1 MSDVYRFIDGF
12 NGFMDDV
19 LCGRRDIRDID
30 VEKLKRESPEMY
42 YEYTRLLD
50 SKGYSIKDVF
60 DYQNRIIDVDF
71 EENSYGSNR
80 SESSQNIRKGSS
92 YSVHTKEIP
101 SKIKNLQS
109 EMEDLGYYP
118 TRQIVMETYLN
129 LRRVKNSKVG
139 QKIHAFCL
147 SGPPGAGK
155 SFYVETYKKL
165 LQEIVESQV
174 QMISYQCHTKTT
186 DSNLY
191 EDINIAA
198 AIKGDSDKVII
209 SGKLVQAIDLAN
221 EGNFVI
227 LFLDEYDKAGEEV
240 DTFLLN
246 FLQEGTIDTT
256 QRGKVSL
263 KSQYSKNLQVF
274 LCKNNA
280 REKLSGPLERRLKFL
295 ELDYMTPD
303 ILSKTVNRK
312 LEYVDSSLRDAVIL
326 LYTAMYSTLPGR
338 HQTERDKEFEF
349 SRLPAASE
357 CMQAIEDAWELM
369 SIGADQS
376 DIVLDGI
383 VANMVKTKEDLEQFQ
398 LLTKSRNDLI
408 IWYDKLMEAVSSNNE
423 DFLNNVKQE
432 MARQFFPNEIKRA
445 TENIE
450 KEVQRRKREMEEKYN
465 QQQINLQQKIDEAKI
480 ELAEYQKKIKELKKR
495 EKELERLEKEVNTL
509 RENAQKDAREGAEKY
524 IEIKEREL
532 EEKRKQLEQE
542 NIEVQRL
549 RKTAQKDAERTAN
562 EKIAQKKAELQA
574 LIEQTNDQI
583 ISHNVKLADIQNL
596 QGVIESNK
604 EELNRYKSYIEKVL
618 GRPIRDDELYE
629 INNETISTGGSG
641 EFQQSQADNGIIQSN
656 IIFNER
662 NSIFDVAQD
671 GTWIDIGEIVLEN
684 REDKNMIFNSDLL
697 RKLIEKYATNGKYKD
712 GVVIYNGDKI
722 KIIAVRYIQEEKDK
736 QDGSKYKN
744 KFKFYATSTI
754 IPKYALLDICNFIKA
769 INPDGSYVPNSINM
783 NGKKYRINF
792 GKAINASLE
801 CMLYTTEDYK
811 KESGSSYTMTKQNT
825 GCYLFSYKNTQHK
838 NLKDIATEVY
848 SITKCSKKDV
858 PPSKIQECENMAYL
872 RHSQNIG
879 VTGFINKL
887 PDIDER
893 G

>member
-1 MSDVYRFIDGF
+1 MMNFYKFIDE
-12 NGFMDDV
+12 V
-19 LCGRRDIRDID
+19 LDGRTDIRDID
-30 VEKLKRESPEMY
+30 VEKLKRDDPENFSQY
-42 YEYTRLLD
+42 IKILYNFGYT
-50 SKGYSIKDVF
+50 IKDVL
-60 DYQNRIIDVDF
+60 DYRSKIIDADY
-71 EENSYGSNR
+71 EEDSYKESYRWNNTSQNFRNR
-80 SESSQNIRKGSS
+80 SSSSS
-92 YSVHTKEIP
+92 YSVPPKSEP
-101 SKIKNLQS
+101 STLKNLQL

-118 TRQIVMETYLN
+118 THQIAVETFLN
-129 LRRVKNSKVG
+129 LSRINNRKVG

-165 LQEIVESQV
+165 LQERVEGQV

-191 EDINIAA
+191 EDVNIAA

-209 SGKLVQAIDLAN
+209 SGKLVQAIDIAN
-221 EGNFVI
+221 EGKIVI

-274 LCKNNA
+274 LCKNDA

-303 ILSKTVNRK
+303 NLSKTVNRK
-312 LEYVDSSLRDAVIL
+312 LEYVDSSLRDAVVL
-326 LYTAMYSTLPGR
+326 LYTAMYSTLPGK
-338 HQTERDKEFEF
+338 HQNESDREFEF

-383 VANMVKTKEDLEQFQ
+383 VSNMVKTKEDLEQFQ

-408 IWYDKLMEAVSSNNE
+408 IWYNKLMEAVSNNNE
-423 DFLNNVKQE
+423 NFLNKVKEE
-432 MARQFFPNEIKRA
+432 MARQFFPSEIKRA
-445 TENIE
+445 TRNIE
-450 KEVQRRKREMEEKYN
+450 EEVQRKKRELEKSYH
-465 QQQINLQQKIDEAKI
+465 QQKKDLQQKIDESQKQ
-480 ELAEYQKKIKELKKR
+480 LDKYQKNIKEFQNR

-509 RENAQKDAREGAEKY
+509 RQNAQKDAKEGAEKY
-524 IEIKEREL
+524 IRIKEKEL
-532 EEKRKQLEQE
+532 EEKTKQLEKE
-542 NIEVQRL
+542 MAEVQML
-549 RKTAQKDAERTAN
+549 RETAREDAERIAN
-562 EKIAQKKAELQA
+562 EKIAQKKAEVQA
-574 LIEQTNDQI
+574 LIEQTNNEI
-583 ISHNVKLADIQNL
+583 IRHNINLADFQNL
-596 QGVIESNK
+596 QGVIASNE
-604 EELNRYKSYIEKVL
+604 EELKRYKKFIEKVL
-618 GRPIRDDELYE
+618 GRTIRDDELYE
-629 INNETISTGGSG
+629 TNDETISTVGSG
-641 EFQQSQADNGIIQSN
+641 EFQQSQVDNGIIQSN
-656 IIFNER
+656 IIFNES

-684 REDKNMIFNSDLL
+684 RQDENVIFNSDLL
-697 RKLIEKYATNGKYKD
+697 RKLIERYATNGKYKD
-712 GVVIYNGDKI
+712 GIVIYNGSKI

-744 KFKFYATSTI
+744 KFKIYTTSTI
-754 IPKYALLDICNFIKA
+754 IPKYAFLDICNFIKA
-769 INPDGSYVPNSINM
+769 LNPDGGYVPNSIDV
-783 NGKKYRINF
+783 NGKKCRINF
-792 GKAINASLE
+792 GKVINASLE
-801 CMLYTTEDYK
+801 CMLYTTEDYQ
-811 KESGSSYTMTKQNT
+811 KESGSSYTMTKQDAE
-825 GCYLFSYKNTQHK
+825 CYLFSYKNTQHK

-858 PPSKIQECENMAYL
+858 PLSKIQECENMAYL